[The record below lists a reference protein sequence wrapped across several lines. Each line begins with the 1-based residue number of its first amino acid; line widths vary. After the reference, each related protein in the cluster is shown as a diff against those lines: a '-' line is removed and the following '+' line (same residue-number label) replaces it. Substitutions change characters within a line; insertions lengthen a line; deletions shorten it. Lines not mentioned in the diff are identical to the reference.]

1 MSLKLGKFKVQIYLH
16 KFVVSKQYKNTC
28 CYTNVIKIQPRG
40 LSMFSPRCEL
50 THDESLELEYLINT
64 QFDDDATTY
73 TYGLP
78 TLQSRL
84 NS

>member
-1 MSLKLGKFKVQIYLH
+1 
-16 KFVVSKQYKNTC
+16 
-28 CYTNVIKIQPRG
+28 
-40 LSMFSPRCEL
+40 MFSPRCEL